1 MKIVKFTSG
10 DTYTPFAPWWEYYF
24 CEDNLKI
31 SLTDL
36 KEEILSK
43 EKDIIDQYEFE
54 DDWGT
59 KLGANSLTARSNKY
73 NLLNF
78 DSAASLKTA
87 IKRTHDQFVTELGA
101 PEPPVIYVQ
110 CWANVMRKG
119 DQIAVHSHG
128 TDPYGYLSGHVCVQV
143 NDTNTNY
150 YNPYGG
156 SPWDSPNEVGK
167 ITLFPNYLPHGTDK
181 VEDDD
186 ERITIA
192 FDIYTDE
199 GYTNSITDDMKSH
212 WMKL

>member
-59 KLGANSLTARSNKY
+59 KLGPNSLTSRSNRY
-73 NLLNF
+73 NLLEF
-78 DSAASLKTA
+78 DTAKQLKQT

-101 PEPPVIYVQ
+101 PTPPPIYAQ

-119 DQIAVHSHG
+119 DQIAPHSHG
-128 TDPYGYLSGHVCVQV
+128 KDAWTYLSGHVCVQTT
-143 NDTNTNY
+143 DTSTHY
-150 YNPYGG
+150 WNPYGG
-156 SPWDSPNEVGK
+156 DPWSSPNEVGK
-167 ITLFPNYLPHGTDK
+167 ITLFPSWVKHGTDK
-181 VEDDD
+181 VVDDQ
-186 ERITIA
+186 ERITLA
-192 FDIYTDE
+192 FDIYTEE
-199 GYTNSITDDMKSH
+199 GYINSIKDHMKSH
-212 WMKL
+212 WVKL

>member
-1 MKIVKFTSG
+1 MKIIRFTSG
-10 DTYTPFAPWWEYYF
+10 QTYTPFAAAWEYYF
-24 CEDNLKI
+24 CEDDLSI
-31 SLTDL
+31 SLEEL
-36 KEEILSK
+36 KKEILDR
-43 EKDIIDQYEFE
+43 EKSIIEEHEFE

-87 IKRTHDQFVTELGA
+87 IKRTHDQFVTQLGA

-128 TDPYGYLSGHVCVQV
+128 KDPYGYLSGHVCVQV
-143 NDTNTNY
+143 TDTNTNY

-156 SPWDSPNEVGK
+156 DPWKSHNEVGK
-167 ITLFPNYLPHGTDK
+167 ITLFPNWVKHGTDK
-181 VEDDD
+181 VVDDQ

-192 FDIYTDE
+192 FDIYTED
-199 GYTNSITDDMKSH
+199 GYDKSIDDKMKPH
-212 WMKL
+212 WLKL

>member
-1 MKIVKFTSG
+1 MKIIRFTSG
-10 DTYTPFAPWWEYYF
+10 QTYTPFAAAWEYYF
-24 CEDNLKI
+24 CEDNLSI
-31 SLTDL
+31 SLEEL
-36 KEEILSK
+36 KKEILDR
-43 EKDIIDQYEFE
+43 EKSIIEEHEFE

-128 TDPYGYLSGHVCVQV
+128 KDPYGYLSGHVCVQV

-150 YNPYGG
+150 YNPFGG
-156 SPWDSPNEVGK
+156 DPWSSPNEVGK
-167 ITLFPNYLPHGTDK
+167 ITLFPGWVSHGTDK
-181 VEDDD
+181 VVDSQ

-192 FDIYTDE
+192 FDIYTED
-199 GYTNSITDDMKSH
+199 GYHNTIKDDMKSH
-212 WMKL
+212 WIKL

>member
-1 MKIVKFTSG
+1 MKIYKFTNG
-10 DTYTPFAPWWEYYF
+10 DTYTPFAAAWEYF
-24 CEDNLKI
+24 ICEDK
-31 SLTDL
+31 LTIPLDDI
-36 KEEILSK
+36 KKEILDK
-43 EKDIIDQYEFE
+43 EKSIIDQHEFE

-73 NLLNF
+73 NLLKF
-78 DSAASLKTA
+78 DSADPLRRC
-87 IKRTHDQFVTELGA
+87 IKKTHDKFVMEIGFKYA
-101 PEPPVIYVQ
+101 PQIYVQ

-156 SPWDSPNEVGK
+156 SAWDSPNEVGK

-192 FDIYTDE
+192 FDIYTEE

-212 WMKL
+212 WLKL